1 VTVAI
6 ASAQERQRAT
16 AAAPLLKE
24 PGGLRLGSLVAG
36 VDYQVGRSDRSW
48 ITATV
53 DGWIP
58 SSSAQSTS
66 RDGFDLTVIAG
77 GGESVR
83 ATPAGSIVARVQEGT
98 LLSRVT
104 VRGKWIHVRR
114 QGWVARSNLAPLA
127 PPPATTVVAKPAPS
141 PPPAPPKAVAA
152 APPPAPAPAP
162 APSPTAAPATTAA
175 GQTPAGA
182 RDTARKDAPER
193 SEVSGR
199 VTLRR
204 GAMVSVAPDGE
215 PLATV
220 GRAGS
225 AAVLERAR
233 DWTRIQLEGWVRNA
247 DVTGTAL
254 DGPRITGAM
263 IRAGPD
269 RYLGQSV
276 SWRLQFLAIQEADE
290 LRPEIPRG
298 QPYLLTRGPLPESG
312 FVYVTGTKGQIE
324 AFRQRQPLDEITID
338 GVLRAARTKY
348 LPTPVVELKPT
359 LGGSR

>member
-1 VTVAI
+1 VI

-16 AAAPLLKE
+16 TAAPLLKE

-36 VDYQVGRSDRSW
+36 VDYPVGRSDRSW
-48 ITATV
+48 ITATI

-58 SSSAQSTS
+58 GASAQSS
-66 RDGFDLTVIAG
+66 ARDGFDLTVIAG

-83 ATPAGSIVARVQEGT
+83 AAPGGAIIARVQEGT
-98 LLSRVT
+98 LLSRVA

-114 QGWVARSNLAPLA
+114 QGWVARNNLAGGSV
-127 PPPATTVVAKPAPS
+127 PPPTTVAAKPAPS
-141 PPPAPPKAVAA
+141 PPPAAVKPVVAA
-152 APPPAPAPAP
+152 PAPAPAP
-162 APSPTAAPATTAA
+162 ATSPPPAVVAPQAAPNR
-175 GQTPAGA
+175 
-182 RDTARKDAPER
+182 RDTAAKDAPQAG
-193 SEVSGR
+193 EVSGR

-204 GAMVSVAPDGE
+204 GAPIALAPDGE
-215 PLATV
+215 PVATL
-220 GRAGS
+220 GRAS
-225 AAVLERAR
+225 TAAVLERSR
-233 DWTRIQLEGWVRNA
+233 DWTRVQLEGWVRNA

-254 DGPRITGAM
+254 NGPRITGAM
-263 IRAGPD
+263 IRAEPN
-269 RYLGQSV
+269 RYLGQPV

-312 FVYVTGTKGQIE
+312 FVYVMATKAEIE
-324 AFRQRQPLDEITID
+324 TFRQRQPLDEIVVD

-348 LPTPVVELKPT
+348 LPTPVVELKST